1 MHLTVE
7 VSLPQ
12 ELRVL
17 NASSNKVESITAFV
31 GKLGKLEQLDLSRNK
46 LTELPVTVGNLES
59 LTTLK
64 LAHNQLDDIPHTI
77 GACKNLTYLDASHN
91 RIGHLTSGVCQ
102 LTKLRTLVLDANSLT
117 ELPRDLFCKCKHL
130 QTLSVH
136 GCRIRP
142 ADLETMPAYEE
153 FEKRRINKIDKVL
166 DGGALLKKEGFDEG
180 VDRVRAV
187 RGMSR

>member
-1 MHLTVE
+1 MQRVISNQGATTSRPWAQSAAEHL
-7 VSLPQ
+7 Q
-12 ELRVL
+12 
-17 NASSNKVESITAFV
+17 

-153 FEKRRINKIDKVL
+153 ALMRRVQR
-166 DGGALLKKEGFDEG
+166 ALFQNEL
-180 VDRVRAV
+180 VRA
-187 RGMSR
+187 